1 MHNVV
6 EAKDGLIDAVRKLQ
20 SDLARMF
27 GDELD
32 RFERSAS
39 IDGISNND
47 ESEEEV
53 AIAQL
58 GGKLWGGYQA
68 DSGGIKEGITKD
80 NRAEKHRKGI

>member
-1 MHNVV
+1 
-6 EAKDGLIDAVRKLQ
+6 
-20 SDLARMF
+20 MF

-58 GGKLWGGYQA
+58 GGKL
-68 DSGGIKEGITKD
+68 SGGVTKLTPAVTKKESLRTTVPISIVKEFEPTSGD
-80 NRAEKHRKGI
+80 SLD